1 MSNCFEGEEIDFK
14 ELQSPEKKAFMDSL
28 FSFIGGGLGQGPS
41 MPQGNMPINA
51 PNDPN
56 TALGMNMFREMGGQS
71 PDYVPWQ
78 APQTWNNAWNPQWP
92 SFPPYVPQ
100 YETESVD
107 KEKKNYGDDRGSR
120 SKHPNKSGD
129 REDRQ
134 IDKNPGR

>member
-51 PNDPN
+51 PNDLN
-56 TALGMNMFREMGGQS
+56 TALGINMFREMGGQS

-92 SFPPYVPQ
+92 SFPPYTP
-100 YETESVD
+100 TSD
-107 KEKKNYGDDRGSR
+107 PANPGTGGDMGNRKGR
-120 SKHPNKSGD
+120 NPRPNWQEE
-129 REDRQ
+129 REERQ